1 MSPLRVACRASPP
14 SGLPPPPR
22 PYPVVVTY
30 CTERAENP
38 RSQRCCCPL
47 PPQTHT
53 NGLTAQASPRL
64 CVRDMLPPGVRVPS
78 ALISLWLKAFLKES
92 SSGSEF
98 SYLPFSEGCLY
109 FIFILEG
116 VFSGRVFRG

>member
-38 RSQRCCCPL
+38 RSQRCRCPL
-47 PPQTHT
+47 PPQTRA
-53 NGLTAQASPRL
+53 NGLTAQASPRV
-64 CVRDMLPPGVRVPS
+64 CVSVTCFRPEFESLRLSFPS
-78 ALISLWLKAFLKES
+78 
-92 SSGSEF
+92 G
-98 SYLPFSEGCLY
+98 
-109 FIFILEG
+109 
-116 VFSGRVFRG
+116 